1 MSQSPN
7 CTHPLKTP
15 LESFLI
21 HSKDTQLPLVWRLAD
36 FYSCICVVFTF
47 LPWAL
52 HSLAFT
58 LVNKFFAT
66 FFYSFAKK
74 DNLLLS
80 SSSSLN
86 TC

>member
-7 CTHPLKTP
+7 CTHPLRTP

-21 HSKDTQLPLVWRLAD
+21 HSKDTQLPLVWRLAA

-58 LVNKFFAT
+58 LVNKFLPLF
-66 FFYSFAKK
+66 SIRSRKK
-74 DNLLLS
+74 
-80 SSSSLN
+80 
-86 TC
+86 TICCCRRRRR